1 MQGEERKAALPR
13 DVRVNLVIARALV
26 AAEAVLRARINE
38 NLDIGSLGAN
48 SLDVGER
55 NADILLAEMQLRRH
69 FRLVIGKTNDRA
81 AIIADRGSETRQF
94 GRGHIGHAAAEAEAD
109 D

>member
-1 MQGEERKAALPR
+1 MHGEERKAALPR

-26 AAEAVLRARINE
+26 AAEAVLRARVNE
-38 NLDIGSLGAN
+38 NLDVGAVGAN

-69 FRLVIGKTNDRA
+69 FRLVIGKTNDGA
-81 AIIADRGSETRQF
+81 AIIAARGCWPRQF
-94 GRGHIGHAAAEAEAD
+94 GRGHTG
-109 D
+109 